1 MTAEALKT
9 ISNPMTTSTSV
20 APKSHLSTPTRFA
33 IRLLCAL
40 PFGESTAGEDQV
52 LEDLPALFVVLKL
65 VEAGAG
71 GREQDDFARLGGIG
85 CLGHGYIQR
94 AGVDDGRGA
103 LDVGDDFFRR
113 RANGV

>member
-40 PFGESTAGEDQV
+40 PFRKSPAGEDQV
-52 LEDLPALFVVLKL
+52 LEDLPALFVVLELIKT
-65 VEAGAG
+65 GAG
-71 GREQDDFARLGGIG
+71 RREQDDLARLRGVGGF
-85 CLGHGYIQR
+85 GHCYIQC
-94 AGVDDGRGA
+94 AGLNDWR
-103 LDVGDDFFRR
+103 
-113 RANGV
+113 